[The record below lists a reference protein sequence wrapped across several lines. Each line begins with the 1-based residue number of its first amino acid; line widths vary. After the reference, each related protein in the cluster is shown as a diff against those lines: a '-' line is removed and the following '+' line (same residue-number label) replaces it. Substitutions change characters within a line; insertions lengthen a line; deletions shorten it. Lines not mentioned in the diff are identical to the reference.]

1 MRQWRATRKDLTATM
16 ARDLRKSRAWGYFSE
31 RRERSYVSVACNG
44 CYKRSCKFMEP
55 RGSYVMT
62 NTTRLQFRG
71 DIPVGV
77 VLIIIAIIWK
87 NIYIFHPACV
97 LNRRSKVKTTETF
110 LLTLIP
116 ISNRITRLLL
126 SSFFLFLFLTR
137 PESHAFAVSIR
148 RGEDFKISRP
158 SGNVRLHRKIE
169 GREILDSPPGWISSF
184 DELCK
189 RSWRGSRVGQR
200 KWLESAAA
208 ETGKIKGER
217 CRSGWTG
224 ARARYPSVVAREKRK
239 KEKK

>member
-87 NIYIFHPACV
+87 NIYIYF
-97 LNRRSKVKTTETF
+97 
-110 LLTLIP
+110 
-116 ISNRITRLLL
+116 
-126 SSFFLFLFLTR
+126 
-137 PESHAFAVSIR
+137 
-148 RGEDFKISRP
+148 
-158 SGNVRLHRKIE
+158 
-169 GREILDSPPGWISSF
+169 ILPVF
-184 DELCK
+184 
-189 RSWRGSRVGQR
+189 
-200 KWLESAAA
+200 
-208 ETGKIKGER
+208 
-217 CRSGWTG
+217 
-224 ARARYPSVVAREKRK
+224 
-239 KEKK
+239 

>member
-110 LLTLIP
+110 FYFNP
-116 ISNRITRLLL
+116 DFESNNT
-126 SSFFLFLFLTR
+126 SASFFLFPFSFFNSAGIACIRSLH
-137 PESHAFAVSIR
+137 PER
-148 RGEDFKISRP
+148 RRF
-158 SGNVRLHRKIE
+158 
-169 GREILDSPPGWISSF
+169 
-184 DELCK
+184 
-189 RSWRGSRVGQR
+189 
-200 KWLESAAA
+200 
-208 ETGKIKGER
+208 
-217 CRSGWTG
+217 
-224 ARARYPSVVAREKRK
+224 
-239 KEKK
+239 

>member
-97 LNRRSKVKTTETF
+97 LNRRSKVKATETF
-110 LLTLIP
+110 FYFNPDFESNNTSASFLLFP
-116 ISNRITRLLL
+116 
-126 SSFFLFLFLTR
+126 FFN
-137 PESHAFAVSIR
+137 SHVFAVSIR

-224 ARARYPSVVAREKRK
+224 ARARCPSVVAREKRK